1 MTIHSLTIFFSFWNI
16 KPAIKWSYTFAVY
29 IFFFILHVQS
39 RKVMFQVNGLRQAQ
53 PESMYILFK
62 KVNWTRIWILRAKPD
77 PTQPFFF
84 NLRVGFKPK
93 NQVGFGRTS
102 LHTCCLRFCYWHF
115 DQDLNYCSYKL
126 SNSQNGTYFHS
137 K

>member
-1 MTIHSLTIFFSFWNI
+1 MTIHSLTIFLAFETATLPWNGLI
-16 KPAIKWSYTFAVY
+16 HLQCTFL
-29 IFFFILHVQS
+29 FILHVQS
-39 RKVMFQVNGLRQAQ
+39 RKLMFQVNGLRQAQ

-62 KVNWTRIWILRAKPD
+62 KVNWTRIWNLRANHD
-77 PTQPFFF
+77 PTQPVFFI
-84 NLRVGFKPK
+84 LRVRFNPK

-115 DQDLNYCSYKL
+115 DQDLNYCCYNL